1 MKPLLILGAVLIVA
15 GIAILVF
22 GQFSFTSEETL
33 LQVGDAELKTE
44 TTDTIPLPPIAGFA
58 YEFGDSF
65 LVPSLTAALALVV
78 AAGLVSAPRFRH
90 GRGR

>member
-1 MKPLLILGAVLIVA
+1 MKGKVIMKPLLILGAVLIVA

-22 GQFSFTSEETL
+22 GQFSFTSEETV

-58 YEFGDSF
+58 AI
-65 LVPSLTAALALVV
+65 AAGVVLVV
-78 AAGLVSAPRFRH
+78 VSRFRKSA
-90 GRGR
+90 